1 LERYAFPGDLAD
13 DVAAR
18 WNTRVL
24 GVFKRPPLPAAAQ
37 LRHLLE
43 AAYLASQE
51 TDEARPIR
59 FTLVCTPVV
68 EAVRRFQQDDVVQA
82 WNFETPRALDVQ
94 ELKRLAVTTDIDGAA
109 LWVQFSDAPASPLM
123 IRGLL
128 NLGQSWAHARD
139 GFAFYYEALPDALTV
154 RVDGPGA
161 LAVYQGQYALTA
173 LAGGR
178 LRESRFSETS
188 LHGLHLLLEEGHTH
202 FESLVAGP
210 RHAPARLAREFEWTA
225 YVNVLLATINA
236 IRRNG
241 HGGAVVL
248 AGRQSRVLAPET
260 RLIRMKYRLAHPVEH
275 LADHYVQLVNRRSA
289 LADLQWQL
297 EEDDQA
303 ASQVLEPLVP
313 PLNDLRLAYAE
324 VRDANQA
331 LAEACAFVGHMA
343 GADGAIVLRT
353 DLAVLGFG
361 AEIVL
366 EQAAPVP
373 VYEVQGLSL
382 SRAELLDSEQFGMR
396 HRSAMR
402 LCAATPDAAVFVV
415 SQDGGVSLVF
425 HHQGQVYFRR
435 NINTTNAGMV
445 FS

>member
-1 LERYAFPGDLAD
+1 MERYAFPGDLAD
-13 DVAAR
+13 DVTER
-18 WNTRVL
+18 WNARVM
-24 GVFKRPPLPAAAQ
+24 GVFKRPPLPGDAQ
-37 LRHLLE
+37 LRYLLE

-59 FTLVCTPVV
+59 FTLCCTPVV
-68 EAVRRFQQDDVVQA
+68 DTVRRFQQDDVVQA
-82 WNFETPRALDVQ
+82 WNFETPRPFDVQ
-94 ELKRLAVTTDIDGAA
+94 ELTRLAVTTDIDGAA
-109 LWVQFSDAPASPLM
+109 IWVQYTDDPVNPLV

-139 GFAFYYEALPDALTV
+139 AFAFYYEALPDALTV

-161 LAVYQGQYALTA
+161 LAVYQGQYPLTS

-202 FESLVAGP
+202 FEGLVAGT
-210 RHAPARLAREFEWTA
+210 RFAPARLAREFEWTA

-236 IRRNG
+236 IRRMG

-248 AGRQSRVLAPET
+248 AGCKSQVAAPET
-260 RLIRMKYRLAHPVEH
+260 HLIRLKYRLDTPVAH
-275 LADHYVQLVNRRSA
+275 LADHYVRLVNQRTA
-289 LADLQWQL
+289 LADLQWQV
-297 EEDDQA
+297 EEDDQTSGA
-303 ASQVLEPLVP
+303 MLEPIVP
-313 PLNDLRLAYAE
+313 QLNDLRLAYAD

-331 LAEACAFVGHMA
+331 LAEACAFVGNMA

-353 DLAVLGFG
+353 DLTVLGFG

-382 SRAELLDSEQFGMR
+382 SHVELLDSEQFGMR

-402 LCAATPDAAVFVV
+402 LCAAAPDVAVFVV

-425 HHQGQVYFRR
+425 QHQGQVYFRW